1 MQLSKLEVKGFK
13 SFGDKVTIHFD
24 QGITGIVGPNGC
36 GKSNVVDAIRWVLGE
51 QKTRNLRS
59 DKMENVIFNGTRD
72 RKQLQMAEVAITF
85 KNTKN
90 LLPTEYS
97 EVTVT
102 RRYYRTG
109 DSEYLLNG
117 VNCRLK
123 DINDLFM
130 DTGIG
135 PDSYAIIEL
144 RMVDDILNDKND
156 SRRLLFE
163 EAAGISK
170 FKIRKKQTL
179 KKLEDTDA
187 DLSRV
192 EDLLYEIE
200 KNLKSLEKQAKQAE
214 KYFVLKEEYKK
225 LSILLARLVIK
236 RHKLSFEHLEKAVEG
251 ESDKKTSLAKQI
263 AEKESVYEKHKLDIV
278 TKEKLLS
285 SRQKTLNEHFAN
297 IRQYESEKKIKNERL
312 RFLTE
317 KSNNLN
323 NQIDTDKRSN
333 DRAEFS
339 IKSLLDEKSA
349 LEKQLAE
356 QEYKVQA
363 LKTTYEEQ
371 KLASTGLQEQ
381 VNSLTTQLKSKESAS
396 YQLLKSL
403 EINQVQLSSLKMQ
416 LEKTASE
423 SSDQTASVQNF
434 AEKLRDIEEELQRK
448 KSDLELLQQKEAEQA
463 EQLQLTNKQI
473 EEVRDNLSKT
483 TRRLDAA
490 QHEYNLTKSMV
501 ENLEGFPDAVKFLK
515 KNADWAKHTPLL
527 SDILTCDE
535 KYRVAVEN
543 FLDPFMNY
551 YVVETDENAYQAVV
565 LLSNAAKGKANFF
578 LSDTFKNFS
587 PASPKQFENC
597 IRALDIVEYDEK
609 YKKLIAYLL
618 DDVYVSTG
626 ENVPKEHNVTFITQ
640 SGKLI
645 KRQHS
650 VSGGSVG
657 LFEGK
662 RIGRAKNIEKLDKEI
677 KALQKSVTEI
687 QALLD
692 DKNKIKERLSAETYK
707 SQINLL
713 REEVSLLEQDK
724 ASFSTRL
731 DQVQTFIS
739 SAESKK
745 EEILNRI
752 GELEEDIFKN
762 RPQAEILEA
771 EVKVLQEQ
779 LETYSEELTIRS
791 EQFGKSSTA
800 FNQENLLFHQ
810 MSNKVKSLEQEMGYK
825 QSTFDANKE
834 RIGRNQE
841 ELKKNE
847 EEIRGLLDS
856 TDVSDEHLV
865 ELYKE
870 KEEIEKGVNE
880 AERDYYETRG
890 NADGL
895 EKEIRLLNQQREN
908 SDALILELNNKI
920 NENKLN
926 LSAVKERLSVE
937 FSVNVDELEKEE
949 QKTEGQQPEI
959 DDQYAQPNDSPASHP
974 KTDWQSANEEDLKTR
989 VEKIK
994 RDMDN
999 MGPIN
1004 PMAMEAY
1011 NEVAQRNTFIREQRE
1026 DLLNAKNSLMDTIKE
1041 IDTTAREAFLDTFY
1055 KIKENFKTVFRSLF
1069 TDDDTCDLILV
1080 NPEDPTESDIDIWA
1094 KPKGKRPLSISQ
1106 LSGGEKTLTA
1116 ISLLFAIYLIKPA
1129 PFCIFDE
1136 VDAPL
1141 DDPNIDKFNNII
1153 KKFSADSQFILVT
1166 HNKRTMTFADIIY
1179 GITMIEQ
1186 GVSRVVPVDL
1196 RALA

>member
-1 MQLSKLEVKGFK
+1 MQLSKLEIKGFK

-59 DKMENVIFNGTRD
+59 DKMESVIFNGTRD
-72 RKQLQMAEVAITF
+72 RKQLQMAEVSITF
-85 KNTKN
+85 KNTRN

-156 SRRLLFE
+156 SRRQLFE

-179 KKLEDTDA
+179 KKLEDTDG

-192 EDLLYEIE
+192 EDLLFEIE
-200 KNLKSLEKQAKQAE
+200 KNLKALEKQAKQAE
-214 KYFVLKEEYKK
+214 KYFIIKEEYKK
-225 LSILLARLVIK
+225 LSILLAQIIIK
-236 RHKLSFEHLEKAVEG
+236 RHKLGFEHLVKAIEE
-251 ESDKKTSLAKQI
+251 ESDKRTTVVTQV
-263 AEKESVYEKHKLDIV
+263 AEKQSLYEKHKLEII

-285 SRQKTLNEHFAN
+285 SRQKTLNEHFGN

-317 KSNNLN
+317 KSNNLT
-323 NQIDTDKRSN
+323 NQLDTDKKSN

-339 IKSLLDEKSA
+339 IKSLNEEKGS
-349 LEKQLAE
+349 LEKQLLE
-356 QEYKVQA
+356 QESKVGQLRA
-363 LKTTYEEQ
+363 DYEDQ
-371 KLASTGLQEQ
+371 KRSSSTLQEQ
-381 VNSLTTQLKSKESAS
+381 VSSISAQLKSKETAN
-396 YQLLKSL
+396 YQLVKSL
-403 EINQVQLSSLKMQ
+403 EINQVQLSSMKMQ
-416 LEKTASE
+416 LEQTASE
-423 SSDQTASVQNF
+423 SSDQNASIQNF
-434 AEKLRDIEEELQRK
+434 SDKLKELTEELEFK
-448 KSDLELLQQKEAEQA
+448 KADLEAVQKKESEQVQ
-463 EQLQLTNKQI
+463 ELQLTNKQI
-473 EEVRDNLSKT
+473 DEIRENLNKN
-483 TRRLDAA
+483 TRKLDAS

-501 ENLEGFPDAVKFLK
+501 ENLEGFPDAVKFLR

-543 FLDPFMNY
+543 FLDPYMNY
-551 YVVETDENAYQAVV
+551 YVVKNEEQAYQAVV
-565 LLSNAAKGKANFF
+565 MLSNAAKGKANFF
-578 LSDTFKNFS
+578 LADAFKNFTPS
-587 PASPKQFENC
+587 APCQYENC
-597 IRALDIVEYDEK
+597 ICAIDIVEYDEK

-618 DDVYVSTG
+618 DNVYVTSSD
-626 ENVPKEHNVTFITQ
+626 NIPKDQDVTFITQ

-645 KRQHS
+645 RRKYS

-677 KALQKSVTEI
+677 KILQKSVSEI
-687 QALLD
+687 QALLND
-692 DKNKIKERLSAETYK
+692 RLKLKEKLSVESFK
-707 SQINLL
+707 GQIEKL
-713 REEVSLLEQDK
+713 RQEVSLLEQNK

-731 DQVQTFIS
+731 EQVQTFIS
-739 SAESKK
+739 SAEHKK
-745 EEILNRI
+745 EEIQNRI
-752 GELEEDIFKN
+752 AELEEDISTN
-762 RPQAEILEA
+762 TPQAQVLEA
-771 EVKVLQEQ
+771 QIKVLQEQ
-779 LETYSEELTIRS
+779 LEQYSEDLTIRT
-791 EQFGKSSTA
+791 EQFNRSSTA

-810 MSNKVKSLEQEMGYK
+810 LSNKVKSLEQEISYK
-825 QSTFDANKE
+825 QNTFDANKE
-834 RIGRNQE
+834 RITRNQE
-841 ELKKNE
+841 ELKKVE
-847 EEIRGLLDS
+847 EDIKTLLDNA
-856 TDVSDEHLV
+856 DISDDKLI

-870 KEEIEKGVNE
+870 KEEIEKGVTE
-880 AERDYYETRG
+880 AEKDYYLTRG
-890 NADGL
+890 NTDLL
-895 EKEIRLLNQQREN
+895 EKEIRNLSQQREN
-908 SDALILELNNKI
+908 CDALIMELNNKI

-926 LSAVKERLSVE
+926 LAAVTERLSVE
-937 FSVNVDELEKEE
+937 FGVKVDALEHEDE
-949 QKTEGQQPEI
+949 NSQPTT
-959 DDQYAQPNDSPASHP
+959 QNPQL
-974 KTDWQSANEEDLKTR
+974 NEDDLKQK
-989 VEKIK
+989 VEKIRK
-994 RDMDN
+994 DLDVI
-999 MGPIN
+999 GPVN

-1011 NEVAQRNTFIREQRE
+1011 NEVAERNKFIREQKQ
-1026 DLLNAKNSLMDTIKE
+1026 DLLNAKNSLLATIKE
-1041 IDTTAREAFLDTFY
+1041 IDVTAKDAFLDAFY
-1055 KIKENFKTVFRSLF
+1055 KIKDNFKMVFRSLF
-1069 TDDDTCDLILV
+1069 TEEDTCDLVLL
-1080 NPEDPTESDIDIWA
+1080 NPDDPTESAIDITA
-1094 KPKGKRPLSISQ
+1094 KPKGKRPLSINQ

-1141 DDPNIDKFNNII
+1141 DDANIDKFNNII
-1153 KKFSADSQFILVT
+1153 KKFSGDSQFILVT

>member
-72 RKQLQMAEVAITF
+72 RKQLQMAEVSITF

-97 EVTVT
+97 EVTVS

-187 DLSRV
+187 DLARV
-192 EDLLYEIE
+192 EDLLFEIE
-200 KNLKSLEKQAKQAE
+200 KNMKSLEKQAKQAE
-214 KYFVLKEEYKK
+214 KYFILKEEYKK

-236 RHKLSFEHLEKAVEG
+236 RHKLSFEHLEKAVDG
-251 ESDKKTSLAKQI
+251 ENDRKTSLVKQV
-263 AEKESVYEKHKLDIV
+263 AEKESFYEKAKLEIV
-278 TKEKLLS
+278 GKEKLLS
-285 SRQKTLNEHFAN
+285 SRQKALNEHFGV

-323 NQIDTDKRSN
+323 NQIDTDKKSN

-339 IKSLLDEKSA
+339 LKSLSEEKVS

-356 QEYKVQA
+356 QELKVQE
-363 LKTTYEEQ
+363 LKSTYEEQ
-371 KLASTGLQEQ
+371 KLASTSLQEQ
-381 VNSLTTQLKSKESAS
+381 VSSLTSQLKSKETAN
-396 YQLLKSL
+396 YQLVKSL

-416 LEKTASE
+416 LEETSTT
-423 SSDQTASVQNF
+423 SSDQTNSVQNF
-434 AEKLRDIEEELQRK
+434 AEKLKEIETELSAKRSEFEVLQKREQEQT
-448 KSDLELLQQKEAEQA
+448 ELLQQ
-463 EQLQLTNKQI
+463 TNKQI
-473 EEVRDNLSKT
+473 DEIRDNLNKT
-483 TRRLDAA
+483 NRKLDAS

-515 KNADWAKHTPLL
+515 KNADWAKNTPLL

-543 FLDPFMNY
+543 FLDPYMNY
-551 YVVETDENAYQAVV
+551 YVVESDEQAYQAVAM
-565 LLSNAAKGKANFF
+565 LSNAAKGKANFF
-578 LSDTFKNFS
+578 IYNAFKNFE
-587 PASPKQFENC
+587 PAHPKQFEHSV
-597 IRALDIVEYDEK
+597 RALDIVEFDER
-609 YKKLIAYLL
+609 YKKLVAHLL
-618 DDVYVSTG
+618 DDVYVTTN
-626 ENVPKEHNVTFITQ
+626 ENTPKDQDVTFITQ

-645 KRQHS
+645 KRKYS

-677 KALQKSVTEI
+677 KVLQKSVAEI
-687 QALLD
+687 QHLLD
-692 DKNKIKERLSAETYK
+692 DRMKVKDKLSTETFK
-707 SQINLL
+707 PQIEKL
-713 REEVSLLEQDK
+713 RHEIGQLEQDN
-724 ASFSTRL
+724 ASFRTRL
-731 DQVQTFIS
+731 EQVQAFIS
-739 SAESKK
+739 SAELKK
-745 EEILNRI
+745 DEILDRI
-752 GELEEDIFKN
+752 FELEEDIRQN
-762 RPQAEILEA
+762 SPLAQILEA
-771 EVKVLQEQ
+771 EIKVLQDQ
-779 LETYSEELTIRS
+779 LEQYSEELIIRS
-791 EQFGKSSTA
+791 EQFNRSSAA

-810 MSNKVKSLEQEMGYK
+810 FSNKTKSLEQEMSYK
-825 QSTFDANKE
+825 QNTFDANKE
-834 RIGRNQE
+834 RIARNQE
-841 ELKKNE
+841 DLKKTE
-847 EEIRGLLDS
+847 DEIKGLMDNS
-856 TDVSDEHLV
+856 DMTDEKLIGM
-865 ELYKE
+865 YKE

-880 AERDYYETRG
+880 AERDYYQVRG
-890 NADGL
+890 TTDAL
-895 EKEIRLLNQQREN
+895 EKEIRTLNQQREN
-908 SDALILELNNKI
+908 SDSLILELNHKI
-920 NENKLN
+920 NENKIN

-937 FSVNVDELEKEE
+937 FNVTSKSLEEEDEAL
-949 QKTEGQQPEI
+949 
-959 DDQYAQPNDSPASHP
+959 
-974 KTDWQSANEEDLKTR
+974 NEELRTTNEEETKIR
-989 VEKIK
+989 VEKIRK
-994 RDMDN
+994 DMDA

-1011 NEVAQRNTFIREQRE
+1011 SEVAQRNTFIRDQKA
-1026 DLLNAKNSLMDTIKE
+1026 DLVNAKNSLLETIHE
-1041 IDTTAREAFLDTFY
+1041 IDTTAKEAFLDAFY
-1055 KIKENFKTVFRSLF
+1055 KIKANFQLVFRSLF
-1069 TDDDTCDLILV
+1069 TEEDTCDLILV
-1080 NPEDPTESDIDIWA
+1080 NPEDPTESNIDIWA

-1141 DDPNIDKFNNII
+1141 DDANIDKFNNII
-1153 KKFSADSQFILVT
+1153 KKFSAESQFILVT

-1179 GITMIEQ
+1179 GITMVEQ

-1196 RALA
+1196 RGLE

>member
-72 RKQLQMAEVAITF
+72 RKQLQMAEVSITF

-97 EVTVT
+97 EVTVS

-144 RMVDDILNDKND
+144 KMVDDILNDKND

-187 DLSRV
+187 DLARV
-192 EDLLYEIE
+192 EDLLFEIE
-200 KNLKSLEKQAKQAE
+200 KNMKSLEKQAKQAE
-214 KYFVLKEEYKK
+214 KYFIIKEEYKK

-251 ESDKKTSLAKQI
+251 EGDRKSSLVKQV
-263 AEKESVYEKHKLDIV
+263 AEKEAFYEKQKLDIV
-278 TKEKLLS
+278 GKEKLLS
-285 SRQKTLNEHFAN
+285 SRQKALNEHFGV

-323 NQIDTDKRSN
+323 NQIDTDKKSN

-339 IKSLLDEKSA
+339 LKSLLEEKTS

-356 QEYKVQA
+356 QELKVQE

-381 VNSLTTQLKSKESAS
+381 VASLTTQLRSKESAN
-396 YQLLKSL
+396 YQLVKSM
-403 EINQVQLSSLKMQ
+403 EINQVQLSSMKMQ
-416 LEKTASE
+416 LEETATTN
-423 SSDQTASVQNF
+423 SDQSASVQNF
-434 AEKLRDIEEELQRK
+434 AEKLKEIEAQLSAKRIEFEALQKREQEQT
-448 KSDLELLQQKEAEQA
+448 ELLQQ
-463 EQLQLTNKQI
+463 TNKQI
-473 EEVRDNLSKT
+473 DEIRDNLNKT
-483 TRRLDAA
+483 NRKLDAS

-515 KNADWAKHTPLL
+515 KNAEWAKHTPLL

-543 FLDPFMNY
+543 FLDPYMNF
-551 YVVETDENAYQAVV
+551 YVVESDEHAYQAVV

-578 LSDTFKNFS
+578 ISEAFKNFI
-587 PASPKQFENC
+587 PADHKQFEHC
-597 IRALDIVEYDEK
+597 VRALDIVEYDEK
-609 YKKLIAYLL
+609 YKKLVAHLL
-618 DDVYVSTG
+618 DDVYVATS
-626 ENVPKEHNVTFITQ
+626 ENVPKDQDVTFITQ

-645 KRQHS
+645 KRKYS

-677 KALQKSVTEI
+677 KILQKSVADI
-687 QALLD
+687 QHLLD
-692 DKNKIKERLSAETYK
+692 DRLKVKDKLSVETFK
-707 SQINLL
+707 PQIEKL
-713 REEVSLLEQDK
+713 RHEIGQLEQDK

-731 DQVQTFIS
+731 DQVQAFIN
-739 SAESKK
+739 SAELKRD
-745 EEILNRI
+745 EIFSRI
-752 GELEEDIFKN
+752 SELEEDIRHN
-762 RPQAEILEA
+762 SPQAQILEL

-779 LETYSEELTIRS
+779 LENYSEELTIRN
-791 EQFGKSSTA
+791 EQFSRSSSA
-800 FNQENLLFHQ
+800 YNQENLLFHQ
-810 MSNKVKSLEQEMGYK
+810 FSNKVKSLEQEMSYK
-825 QSTFDANKE
+825 QNTFDANKE
-834 RIGRNQE
+834 RIARNQE
-841 ELKKNE
+841 DLKKTE
-847 EEIRGLLDS
+847 EEIKGLMEN
-856 TDVSDEHLV
+856 TDMTDEKLIDM
-865 ELYKE
+865 YKE

-880 AERDYYETRG
+880 AERDYYQVRG
-890 NADGL
+890 STDAL
-895 EKEIRLLNQQREN
+895 EKEIRILNQQREN

-937 FSVNVDELEKEE
+937 FNVKSEDLTPDPSPAERGVEVLPPTGREDLGGVSEDELK
-949 QKTEGQQPEI
+949 P
-959 DDQYAQPNDSPASHP
+959 
-974 KTDWQSANEEDLKTR
+974 R

-1011 NEVAQRNTFIREQRE
+1011 NEVAERDKFIREQKA
-1026 DLLNAKNSLMDTIKE
+1026 DLVNAKNSLLETIGE
-1041 IDTTAREAFLDTFY
+1041 IDTTAKEAFLDAFY
-1055 KIKENFKTVFRSLF
+1055 KIKANFQNVFRSLF
-1069 TDDDTCDLILV
+1069 TEEDTCDLILV
-1080 NPEDPTESDIDIWA
+1080 NPDDPTESDIDIWA

-1141 DDPNIDKFNNII
+1141 DDANIDKFNNII
-1153 KKFSADSQFILVT
+1153 KKFSSESQFILVT

-1179 GITMIEQ
+1179 GITMVEQ

-1196 RALA
+1196 RALV

>member
-1 MQLSKLEVKGFK
+1 MQLTKLEAKGFK
-13 SFGDKVTIHFD
+13 SFGDKITIHFD
-24 QGITGIVGPNGC
+24 EGITGIVGPNGC

-59 DKMENVIFNGTRD
+59 DKMESVIFNGTRD
-72 RKQLQMAEVAITF
+72 RKPLQMAEVSITF

-97 EVTVT
+97 EVTIT

-192 EDLLYEIE
+192 EDLLFELE

-214 KYFVLKEEYKK
+214 KYLTLKEEYKK
-225 LSILLARLVIK
+225 LSIVLARLVIK
-236 RHKLSFEHLEKAVEG
+236 RHKLSFDHLVKAIEG
-251 ESDKKTSLAKQI
+251 ETDKRTSLTKQS
-263 AEKESVYEKHKLDIV
+263 AEREAGYEKEKLDILN
-278 TKEKLLS
+278 KEKLVA
-285 SRQKTLNEHFAN
+285 SRQKTLNEHVAK

-312 RFLTE
+312 RFLSE
-317 KSNNLN
+317 KSNHLQV
-323 NQIDTDKRSN
+323 QIDTDKRSN
-333 DRAEFS
+333 ERAEFS
-339 IKSLLDEKSA
+339 IKSLQEEKSSI
-349 LEKQLAE
+349 EKQLAE
-356 QEYKVQA
+356 QEFKVEQ
-363 LKTTYEEQ
+363 LKAEYEEH
-371 KLASTGLQEQ
+371 KRTTATLQEE
-381 VNSLTTQLKSKESAS
+381 VGSMSTQLKSKETAN
-396 YQLLKSL
+396 YQLVKNL
-403 EINQVQLSSLKMQ
+403 EINEVQLSSLKMQ
-416 LEKTASE
+416 LETTASE
-423 SSDQTASVQNF
+423 SSDQTANLSQF
-434 AEKLRDIEEELQRK
+434 EDRLQDIEEKLLDKKAEL
-448 KSDLELLQQKEAEQA
+448 
-463 EQLQLTNKQI
+463 EQLQKREEDLQQQIALNNKQI
-473 EEVRDNLSKT
+473 DEIRDTLSKT
-483 TRRLDAA
+483 TRKLDAN

-515 KNADWAKHTPLL
+515 KNADWAKASPLL

-551 YVVETDENAYQAVV
+551 YVVQNEEQAYQAVTM
-565 LLSNAAKGKANFF
+565 LSDAAKGKANFF
-578 LSDTFKNFS
+578 LTDAFQKFEPSNS
-587 PASPKQFENC
+587 NQFENC

-618 DDVYVSTG
+618 DQVYVVVSET
-626 ENVPKEHNVTFITQ
+626 VPKDGNATFITQ

-645 KRQHS
+645 KRKYS

-677 KALQKSVTEI
+677 KVMQKQVAET
-687 QALLD
+687 QALLE
-692 DKNKIKERLSAETYK
+692 DKQKIKERLSTETFK
-707 SQINLL
+707 EALEKL
-713 REEVSLLEQDK
+713 RQEVSLLEQDK
-724 ASFSTRL
+724 VSFRTRL
-731 DQVQTFIS
+731 EQVQSMIS
-739 SAESKK
+739 SAELKK
-745 EEILNRI
+745 EEMLNRMAD
-752 GELEEDIFKN
+752 LQEEIAEA
-762 RPQAEILEA
+762 RPQAQVLEA

-779 LETYSEELTIRS
+779 LETYREELTTKSELYNRS
-791 EQFGKSSTA
+791 GAA

-810 MSNKVKSLEQEMGYK
+810 LSNKVKSLEQEVSYK

-834 RIGRNQE
+834 RIGRNLE
-841 ELKKNE
+841 DLKRAE
-847 EEIRGLLDS
+847 DEIKGLVDS
-856 TDVSDEHLV
+856 SEISDDELV
-865 ELYKE
+865 ELYRE

-880 AERDYYETRG
+880 AERDYYQTRG
-890 NADGL
+890 NADVL
-895 EKEIRLLNQQREN
+895 EKEIRHLNQQREN
-908 SDALILELNNKI
+908 CDALIMELNNKI

-926 LSAVKERLSVE
+926 LGAVKERLSVE
-937 FSVNVDELEKEE
+937 FNVNAEELEKEQE
-949 QKTEGQQPEI
+949 ATES
-959 DDQYAQPNDSPASHP
+959 DSLIQDNYEPSL
-974 KTDWQSANEEDLKTR
+974 SEEDIKPR
-989 VEKIK
+989 VEKIR

-1011 NEVAQRNTFIREQRE
+1011 NEVAERDKFIREQRA

-1041 IDTTAREAFLDTFY
+1041 IDTTAREAFLDAFH
-1055 KIKENFKTVFRSLF
+1055 KIKENFKIVFRSLF
-1069 TDDDTCDLILV
+1069 TEEDTCDLILL
-1080 NPEDPTESDIDIWA
+1080 NPDDPTESDIDITA

-1141 DDPNIDKFNNII
+1141 DDANIDKFNNII
-1153 KKFSADSQFILVT
+1153 KKFSSDSQFILVT

-1179 GITMIEQ
+1179 GITMVEQ

-1196 RALA
+1196 RALV

>member
-59 DKMENVIFNGTRD
+59 DKMESVIFNGTRD
-72 RKQLQMAEVAITF
+72 RKQLQMAEASITF

-97 EVTVT
+97 EVTIT

-144 RMVDDILNDKND
+144 KMVDDILNDKND

-187 DLSRV
+187 DLARV
-192 EDLLYEIE
+192 EDLLFEIE
-200 KNLKSLEKQAKQAE
+200 KNMKSLEKQAKQAE

-236 RHKLSFEHLEKAVEG
+236 RHKLGFEHLIKAIEG
-251 ESDKKTSLAKQI
+251 ETDKRTSVVKQA
-263 AEKESVYEKHKLDIV
+263 AEKEAEYEKMKLEIV
-278 TKEKLLS
+278 SKEKLLS

-323 NQIDTDKRSN
+323 NQLDQDKRSN

-339 IKSLLDEKSA
+339 IKSLSEEKSS

-356 QEYKVQA
+356 QEFKVNE
-363 LKTTYEEQ
+363 LKSVYEESRQ
-371 KLASTGLQEQ
+371 AVSTLQEQ
-381 VNSLTTQLKSKESAS
+381 VNSITTQLRSKETAN
-396 YQLLKSL
+396 YQLVKNL

-416 LEKTASE
+416 LETTATE
-423 SSDQTASVQNF
+423 SSDQTASIQNF
-434 AEKLRDIEEELQRK
+434 SEKLQGIEEVLSQK
-448 KSDLELLQQKEAEQA
+448 KTELELLQKRESEQTSQL
-463 EQLQLTNKQI
+463 EQTNKQI
-473 EEVRDNLSKT
+473 DEIRDNLNKT
-483 TRRLDAA
+483 NRKLDAS

-527 SDILTCDE
+527 SDILTTDE

-543 FLDPFMNY
+543 FLDPYMNY
-551 YVVETDENAYQAVV
+551 YVVESDEQAFQAVSM
-565 LLSNAAKGKANFF
+565 LSNAAKGKANFF
-578 LSDTFKNFS
+578 VFEAFKNFQS
-587 PASPKQFENC
+587 SEPKQFEHC
-597 IRALDIVEYDEK
+597 VKALEIVEYDEK
-609 YKKLIAYLL
+609 YKKLVAYLL
-618 DDVYVSTG
+618 DEVYVTAS
-626 ENVPKEHNVTFITQ
+626 ENVPKDQNVTFITQ

-645 KRQHS
+645 KRKYS

-677 KALQKSVTEI
+677 KVLQKQVAEI
-687 QALLD
+687 QSMLD
-692 DKNKIKERLSAETYK
+692 DKQKLKEKLSAETYK
-707 SQINLL
+707 VQIEKL
-713 REEVSLLEQDK
+713 RQEVSLLEQDK

-731 DQVQTFIS
+731 DQVQSFIS

-745 EEILNRI
+745 EEMLNRI
-752 GELEEDIFKN
+752 AELQNDISQN
-762 RPQAEILEA
+762 APQAQVLEA

-779 LETYSEELTIRS
+779 LETYSEELASRS
-791 EQFGKSSTA
+791 EQFNRSSTA

-810 MSNKVKSLEQEMGYK
+810 LSNKTKSLEQEIGYK

-834 RIGRNQE
+834 RIVKNQE
-841 ELKKNE
+841 DLKKTE
-847 EEIRGLLDS
+847 EEIKTLLENADM
-856 TDVSDEHLV
+856 SDDQLV

-880 AERDYYETRG
+880 AEREYYQVRG
-890 NADGL
+890 QVDATD
-895 EKEIRLLNQQREN
+895 KEIRQLSQQREN
-908 SDALILELNNKI
+908 CDALILELNNKI
-920 NENKLN
+920 NENKLT
-926 LSAVKERLSVE
+926 LGAVKERLSVE
-937 FSVNVDELEKEE
+937 FNVDTESLEQEEETTNYELG
-949 QKTEGQQPEI
+949 T
-959 DDQYAQPNDSPASHP
+959 
-974 KTDWQSANEEDLKTR
+974 TNEEELKSK

-1011 NEVAQRNTFIREQRE
+1011 NEVAERDKFIREQRA
-1026 DLLNAKNSLMDTIKE
+1026 DLINAKNSLLETISE
-1041 IDTTAREAFLDTFY
+1041 IETTAKEAFLDAFY
-1055 KIKENFKTVFRSLF
+1055 KIKDNFKMVFRSLF
-1069 TDDDTCDLILV
+1069 TEEDTCDLVLV
-1080 NPEDPTESDIDIWA
+1080 NPEDPTESAIDITA

-1141 DDPNIDKFNNII
+1141 DDANIDKFNNII
-1153 KKFSADSQFILVT
+1153 KKFSSDSQFILVT

-1179 GITMIEQ
+1179 GITMVEQ

-1196 RALA
+1196 RALV

>member
-1 MQLSKLEVKGFK
+1 MQLSKLEIKGFK

-59 DKMENVIFNGTRD
+59 DKMESVIFNGTRD
-72 RKQLQMAEVAITF
+72 RKQLQMAEVSITF
-85 KNTKN
+85 KNTRN

-156 SRRLLFE
+156 SRRQLFE

-179 KKLEDTDA
+179 KKLEDTDG

-192 EDLLYEIE
+192 EDLLFEIE

-214 KYFVLKEEYKK
+214 KYFIIKEEYKK
-225 LSILLARLVIK
+225 LSILLAQLIIK
-236 RHKLSFEHLEKAVEG
+236 RHKLSFEHLIKAIEA
-251 ESDKKTSLAKQI
+251 ETDKRTSVVKQV
-263 AEKESVYEKHKLDIV
+263 AEKESLYEKYKLDIV

-285 SRQKTLNEHFAN
+285 SRQKALNEHFGN
-297 IRQYESEKKIKNERL
+297 IRQYEGEKKVKNERL

-317 KSNNLN
+317 KSNSLT
-323 NQIDTDKRSN
+323 NQLDTDKKSN

-339 IKSLLDEKSA
+339 IKSLSDEKGS

-356 QEYKVQA
+356 QESKVNQ
-363 LKTTYEEQ
+363 LRIDYEEQ
-371 KLASTGLQEQ
+371 KRSSSTLQEQ
-381 VNSLTTQLKSKESAS
+381 VSSISAQLKSKESAN
-396 YQLLKSL
+396 YQLVKSL

-416 LEKTASE
+416 LEQTSSE
-423 SSDQTASVQNF
+423 SSGQTASIQNF
-434 AEKLRDIEEELQRK
+434 SDKLKELDEELAFK
-448 KSDLELLQQKEAEQA
+448 KEEFETFQKKESDQAEELLR
-463 EQLQLTNKQI
+463 TNKQI
-473 EEVRDNLSKT
+473 DEIRDNLNKT
-483 TRRLDAA
+483 TRKLDSA

-551 YVVETDENAYQAVV
+551 YVVENEEQAYQAVTM
-565 LLSNAAKGKANFF
+565 LSNAAKGKANFF
-578 LSDTFKNFS
+578 LADSFKSFT
-587 PASPKQFENC
+587 PASPKQFEDC
-597 IRALDIVEYDEK
+597 IRALEIVEYDEK
-609 YKKLIAYLL
+609 YKKLIAHLL
-618 DDVYVSTG
+618 DDVYVATSD
-626 ENVPKEHNVTFITQ
+626 NVPKEQDVTFITQ

-645 KRQHS
+645 KRKYS

-677 KALQKSVTEI
+677 KILQKSVAEI
-687 QALLD
+687 QHLLD
-692 DKNKIKERLSAETYK
+692 DRQKLKDKLSVESYK
-707 SQINLL
+707 SQIEKL
-713 REEVSLLEQDK
+713 RQDIGLLEQNK

-731 DQVQTFIS
+731 EQVQSFIS
-739 SAESKK
+739 SAEHKK

-752 GELEEDIFKN
+752 SELTEDITIN
-762 RPQAEILEA
+762 SPQAQILEA
-771 EVKVLQEQ
+771 EIKVLQEQ
-779 LETYSEELTIRS
+779 LEQYSEDLTART
-791 EQFGKSSTA
+791 EQFNKSSTA

-810 MSNKVKSLEQEMGYK
+810 FSNKVKSLEQEISYK
-825 QSTFDANKE
+825 QNTFDANKE
-834 RIGRNQE
+834 RISKNQE
-841 ELKKNE
+841 ELRKAE
-847 EEIRGLLDS
+847 EDIKILLEN
-856 TDVSDEHLV
+856 TDISDDKLV

-870 KEEIEKGVNE
+870 KEEIEKGVTE
-880 AERDYYETRG
+880 AEKDYYQTRG
-890 NADGL
+890 NADAL
-895 EKEIRLLNQQREN
+895 EKESRQLNQQKEN
-908 SDALILELNNKI
+908 CDGLIMELNNKI

-926 LSAVKERLSVE
+926 LAAVTERLSVE
-937 FSVNVDELEKEE
+937 FNVNVESLENPDE
-949 QKTEGQQPEI
+949 P
-959 DDQYAQPNDSPASHP
+959 DAQLATHNSQL
-974 KTDWQSANEEDLKTR
+974 TEEDLKPK
-989 VEKIK
+989 VEKIRK
-994 RDMDN
+994 DIEV
-999 MGPIN
+999 MGPVN

-1011 NEVAQRNTFIREQRE
+1011 NEVSERNKFIREQKQ
-1026 DLLNAKNSLMDTIKE
+1026 DLLNAKNSLMETIRE
-1041 IDTTAREAFLDTFY
+1041 IDVTAREAFLDAFH
-1055 KIKENFKTVFRSLF
+1055 KIKENFKNVFRSLF
-1069 TDDDTCDLILV
+1069 TEEDTCDLVLL
-1080 NPEDPTESDIDIWA
+1080 NPDDPTESTIDITA
-1094 KPKGKRPLSISQ
+1094 KPKGKRPLSINQ

-1141 DDPNIDKFNNII
+1141 DDANIDKFNNII
-1153 KKFSADSQFILVT
+1153 KKFSGDSQFILVT